1 MTGGFGGSGRAAL
14 RPAIGEIIIAAG
26 VLALAIVVFWQTM
39 TIPVSPIYAKVG
51 PTAVPMIAAAG
62 LALLG
67 VLLMFSALTG
77 GWRTEEERAITPD
90 RPALLWIT
98 AGLALNVLL
107 IGNVGFT
114 IASII
119 LFTCVARGFGSKA
132 IVRDAAIGAAFAL
145 VAYFGFA
152 QTLGINIGSGI
163 VETAIERVLG
173 LGQGTQE
180 GS

>member
-1 MTGGFGGSGRAAL
+1 MTGGFAGSSRAAL

-26 VLALAIVVFWQTM
+26 VLVLAIVIFWQTM

-51 PTAVPMIAAAG
+51 PTVMPMITAAG
-62 LALLG
+62 LVLLG
-67 VLLMFSALTG
+67 VLLMVSALTG
-77 GWRTEEERAITPD
+77 GWRTMEEKNVTPD

-98 AGLALNVLL
+98 AGLILNVLL
-107 IGNVGFT
+107 IGNAGFT

-173 LGQGTQE
+173 IGRE
-180 GS
+180 SGS